1 MATVFVDRT
10 EHIAASDAFLRAV
23 AGGEGGV
30 LVVRGEQG
38 MGKSALLREVTR
50 NGRGPQG
57 APKCRFVQARCID
70 RIGTHNAYGPVIDVL
85 AALRPQPR
93 RSLLRRLGRSTQQA
107 APELLSL
114 VPALGPLL
122 KAATQIVQTAID
134 SPAAQPD
141 SMAPLMQG
149 AARAVASA
157 LEEAATASGP
167 TVIVLDD
174 VQWLDPSSMLVLE
187 YLVERLHREELAVGL
202 LLGHRTDPGA
212 DSGVFSDVLAQW
224 ELRGWC
230 SMRTLTGLP
239 HAAVADL
246 VRRHHPGPVAPS
258 LPARLS
264 ELTKG
269 HPVFVTQCLG
279 MLSAAG
285 DFHGPLPDAVGP
297 LIRRR
302 LDGLDPEILELLV
315 TGATQGETFDS
326 AVVAAVSGQP
336 PGLVAGRLHR
346 VSRRH
351 GLIRVVPPLPWAQ
364 DPSVDYY
371 RFENALVQM
380 AVLDE
385 QSAGQAR
392 KTHARIAAALAGE
405 GTDRDD
411 LPIPIQLEIARHYH
425 LAQQWD
431 DAARTQFALARK
443 LAMSGMSF
451 WEAEALSRQA
461 VDSIRRL
468 PPRTADRD
476 LRLARAIELLLSLTE
491 ARWQCQPGTEQA
503 RDLEGQAREAEEA
516 ARRSGDAALMARTAV
531 LHGRVLLTTQGL
543 WPCLDKLR
551 EAVEL
556 ARVCADPIVLF
567 AALSTYGGHL
577 TKQDLAAGLQM
588 QLEAESL
595 LEDCRPTLG
604 DGNDPIRQ
612 VRTLGSQLQLGV
624 NLFDTGY
631 LDQARDLL
639 TRCVEQ
645 LRTDPLYANLP
656 VALNYLAQLYVAM
669 GSEDEAAAAL
679 REARDIDEA
688 QGGPSNWHAYNTALL
703 ALLLSRDSRDP
714 GERMHSRVLAE
725 EAWHEMEQTWKV
737 DLVPIVRNLYAEVI
751 VTLADGDTDELGL
764 AARLTDE
771 TVRETEQTGMVRS
784 KVAALSLRSRIHLI
798 QGETAAA
805 SRHARQAI
813 AILEEVGDLPALR
826 TEEVLHHAAVVLRA
840 ADGAAEAD
848 ELARQ
853 AREVVA
859 RKADLIHSPADRD
872 RFLREVP
879 LNRAILN
886 GYGSFRGTG

>member
-50 NGRGPQG
+50 SGRAPQG

-70 RIGTHNAYGPVIDVL
+70 RIGTHNAYGPVIDIL

-212 DSGVFSDVLAQW
+212 DSGVFSEVLAQW

-246 VRRHHPGPVAPS
+246 VRQHHPGPVAPS

-326 AVVAAVSGQP
+326 AVVAAASGQP
-336 PGLVAGRLHR
+336 PGLVAGWLHR

-411 LPIPIQLEIARHYH
+411 LPIPK
-425 LAQQWD
+425 
-431 DAARTQFALARK
+431 TQ
-443 LAMSGMSF
+443 
-451 WEAEALSRQA
+451 
-461 VDSIRRL
+461 D
-468 PPRTADRD
+468 
-476 LRLARAIELLLSLTE
+476 
-491 ARWQCQPGTEQA
+491 
-503 RDLEGQAREAEEA
+503 
-516 ARRSGDAALMARTAV
+516 
-531 LHGRVLLTTQGL
+531 
-543 WPCLDKLR
+543 
-551 EAVEL
+551 
-556 ARVCADPIVLF
+556 
-567 AALSTYGGHL
+567 
-577 TKQDLAAGLQM
+577 
-588 QLEAESL
+588 
-595 LEDCRPTLG
+595 
-604 DGNDPIRQ
+604 
-612 VRTLGSQLQLGV
+612 
-624 NLFDTGY
+624 
-631 LDQARDLL
+631 
-639 TRCVEQ
+639 
-645 LRTDPLYANLP
+645 
-656 VALNYLAQLYVAM
+656 
-669 GSEDEAAAAL
+669 
-679 REARDIDEA
+679 
-688 QGGPSNWHAYNTALL
+688 
-703 ALLLSRDSRDP
+703 
-714 GERMHSRVLAE
+714 
-725 EAWHEMEQTWKV
+725 
-737 DLVPIVRNLYAEVI
+737 
-751 VTLADGDTDELGL
+751 
-764 AARLTDE
+764 
-771 TVRETEQTGMVRS
+771 
-784 KVAALSLRSRIHLI
+784 
-798 QGETAAA
+798 
-805 SRHARQAI
+805 
-813 AILEEVGDLPALR
+813 
-826 TEEVLHHAAVVLRA
+826 
-840 ADGAAEAD
+840 
-848 ELARQ
+848 
-853 AREVVA
+853 
-859 RKADLIHSPADRD
+859 
-872 RFLREVP
+872 
-879 LNRAILN
+879 
-886 GYGSFRGTG
+886 